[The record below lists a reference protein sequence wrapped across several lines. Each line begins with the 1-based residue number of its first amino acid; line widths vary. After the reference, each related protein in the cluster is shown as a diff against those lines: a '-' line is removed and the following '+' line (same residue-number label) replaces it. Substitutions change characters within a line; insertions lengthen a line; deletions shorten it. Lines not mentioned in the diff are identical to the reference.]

1 MASKILFSHQKVYF
15 WISAFDHRA
24 IVVPKMHIVHCADV
38 DPRESCQLLSIGIS
52 QEPINF
58 RLFWCLTAFLLIL
71 SKFQRG
77 GICVI
82 NIQIEMSLVL
92 VPLQLLA
99 LKESFST
106 EVASLNNPAPVDQV
120 QVVLEL
126 ARALEILRTWNDDNY
141 NLYIY

>member
-1 MASKILFSHQKVYF
+1 MGERLLVFLLQMTLNC
-15 WISAFDHRA
+15 
-24 IVVPKMHIVHCADV
+24 PDV
-38 DPRESCQLLSIGIS
+38 APGEGCQLLPIDIS

-58 RLFWCLTAFLLIL
+58 RLSWCLKAFLLIL

-82 NIQIEMSLVL
+82 NIQIEMSLIL

-106 EVASLNNPAPVDQV
+106 EVASLHQPTPVDQV
-120 QVVLEL
+120 QVVFEL
-126 ARALEILRTWNDDNY
+126 AGTLEDLRTWDMIIVQCTMY
-141 NLYIY
+141 VYR

>member
-1 MASKILFSHQKVYF
+1 MGERLLVFLVQ
-15 WISAFDHRA
+15 
-24 IVVPKMHIVHCADV
+24 MTLHCADV
-38 DPRESCQLLSIGIS
+38 APGESCQLLLIDIS

-58 RLFWCLTAFLLIL
+58 RLSWCLKAFLLIL

-82 NIQIEMSLVL
+82 NIQIEMSLIL

-106 EVASLNNPAPVDQV
+106 EVTSLNNPAPVDQV

>member
-1 MASKILFSHQKVYF
+1 MGERLLVFLLQMTLNC
-15 WISAFDHRA
+15 
-24 IVVPKMHIVHCADV
+24 PDV
-38 DPRESCQLLSIGIS
+38 APGEGCQLLPIDIS

-58 RLFWCLTAFLLIL
+58 RLSWCLKAFLLIL

-82 NIQIEMSLVL
+82 NIQIEMSLIL

-99 LKESFST
+99 LKESFPT

>member
-1 MASKILFSHQKVYF
+1 M
-15 WISAFDHRA
+15 
-24 IVVPKMHIVHCADV
+24 
-38 DPRESCQLLSIGIS
+38 
-52 QEPINF
+52 
-58 RLFWCLTAFLLIL
+58 
-71 SKFQRG
+71 
-77 GICVI
+77 I

-126 ARALEILRTWNDDNY
+126 AGTLEDLRTWDMIIVQCTCTMY
-141 NLYIY
+141 VYR

>member
-1 MASKILFSHQKVYF
+1 MGERLLVFLVQ
-15 WISAFDHRA
+15 
-24 IVVPKMHIVHCADV
+24 MMLNCADV
-38 DPRESCQLLSIGIS
+38 DPRESCQLLPIDIS
-52 QEPINF
+52 QEPFNF
-58 RLFWCLTAFLLIL
+58 RLPWCPQASVLIL
-71 SKFQRG
+71 SNFQRS

-126 ARALEILRTWNDDNY
+126 AGTLEDLRAWDGDNY

>member
-1 MASKILFSHQKVYF
+1 MGERLLVFLVQ
-15 WISAFDHRA
+15 
-24 IVVPKMHIVHCADV
+24 MTLNCADV
-38 DPRESCQLLSIGIS
+38 APGEGCQLLPIDIS

-58 RLFWCLTAFLLIL
+58 SLSWCIKAFLLIL
-71 SKFQRG
+71 SKFQRS

-82 NIQIEMSLVL
+82 NTQIEMSVVL

-120 QVVLEL
+120 QVVFEL
-126 ARALEILRTWNDDNY
+126 VRTEKDLRIWDDDNY
-141 NLYIY
+141 TFCIY

>member
-1 MASKILFSHQKVYF
+1 MGERLLVFLVQMALN
-15 WISAFDHRA
+15 
-24 IVVPKMHIVHCADV
+24 CADV
-38 DPRESCQLLSIGIS
+38 SPGESCQLLPIDIS

-58 RLFWCLTAFLLIL
+58 RLSWCLEAFLLIL

-106 EVASLNNPAPVDQV
+106 EVASLNNPAPVDQL
-120 QVVLEL
+120 QVVFEL
-126 ARALEILRTWNDDNY
+126 ARALEDLRT
-141 NLYIY
+141 

>member
-1 MASKILFSHQKVYF
+1 MGERLLVFLVQ
-15 WISAFDHRA
+15 
-24 IVVPKMHIVHCADV
+24 MTLHCANV
-38 DPRESCQLLSIGIS
+38 APGESCQLLPIDIS

-58 RLFWCLTAFLLIL
+58 RLSWCLEAFLLIL

-120 QVVLEL
+120 QVVFEL
-126 ARALEILRTWNDDNY
+126 AGTLEDLRTWDVIIVQCTMY
-141 NLYIY
+141 VYR

>member
-1 MASKILFSHQKVYF
+1 MGERLLVFLVQ
-15 WISAFDHRA
+15 
-24 IVVPKMHIVHCADV
+24 MTLNCADV
-38 DPRESCQLLSIGIS
+38 APRESCQLLSIDIS

-58 RLFWCLTAFLLIL
+58 RLSWCLTAFLLIL
-71 SKFQRG
+71 SKFQRS

-82 NIQIEMSLVL
+82 NIEIEVSLVL

-120 QVVLEL
+120 QVVVEL
-126 ARALEILRTWNDDNY
+126 VRT
-141 NLYIY
+141 

>member
-1 MASKILFSHQKVYF
+1 MRTVGERLLVFLVQMKLN
-15 WISAFDHRA
+15 
-24 IVVPKMHIVHCADV
+24 CADV
-38 DPRESCQLLSIGIS
+38 APGESCQLLPIDIS

-58 RLFWCLTAFLLIL
+58 RLSWCLKAFLLIL
-71 SKFQRG
+71 SKFQKS

-82 NIQIEMSLVL
+82 NIEIEVTLVL

-99 LKESFST
+99 LKESFPT

-126 ARALEILRTWNDDNY
+126 AGTLEDLRTWGDDNY
-141 NLYIY
+141 TW

>member
-1 MASKILFSHQKVYF
+1 MGERLLVFLLQMTLNC
-15 WISAFDHRA
+15 
-24 IVVPKMHIVHCADV
+24 PDV
-38 DPRESCQLLSIGIS
+38 APGEGCQLLPIDIS

-58 RLFWCLTAFLLIL
+58 RLSWCLKAFLLIL

-82 NIQIEMSLVL
+82 NIQIEMSLIL